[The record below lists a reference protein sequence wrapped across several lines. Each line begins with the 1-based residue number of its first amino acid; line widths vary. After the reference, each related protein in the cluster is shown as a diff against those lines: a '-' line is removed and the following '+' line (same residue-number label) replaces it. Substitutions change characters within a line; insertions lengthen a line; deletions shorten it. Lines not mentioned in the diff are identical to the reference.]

1 MRLSR
6 LRTAL
11 LFGAGFLAGVTV
23 GPASTLIGRQFE
35 RDLGVDTAFA
45 QDRDRATERVN
56 DFETAFC
63 LV

>member
-11 LFGAGFLAGVTV
+11 LFGAAFLAGVTV

-45 QDRDRATERVN
+45 QDSDRAN
-56 DFETAFC
+56 SYWLPFAQLNC
-63 LV
+63 